1 MGFFC
6 CKSGCHSIRISQRGA
21 LHADDR
27 GERMPPPLAPTWG
40 SLLSTA
46 GFNFY
51 FQTPNTPPAVCIAM
65 VAFNLVRMLAAP
77 AKDLQFHA

>member
-1 MGFFC
+1 
-6 CKSGCHSIRISQRGA
+6 
-21 LHADDR
+21 
-27 GERMPPPLAPTWG
+27 MPPPLAPTWG